1 MICGIPLINIAC
13 KLPLVGSLLGD
24 GNKQETVTTTNVKNT
39 LVNDIQK
46 EMNTKFPNIY
56 ETKTTV
62 GCEQAVLQ
70 SISGGDIIVNKSNNV
85 NIQNNLN
92 MTLDCALQKATA
104 KDLKNDIATSLTSA
118 IEKKL
123 EGSVLN
129 KLNQEATS
137 QLGSIGNNQSSATNT
152 NIETTSITNI
162 RNKISTEIETK
173 ITDEMII
180 TAKQTIKQTQQFR
193 NLVINESN
201 DFNLSNN
208 ATALLKTVAISSTTD
223 KIINAVVESQAV
235 KESIEAKTKVENE
248 SIQKAKAGGFG
259 ELFESIGTMFGNI
272 LSGGLTPIIIIVSVV
287 ILIVMFFVFKPSS
300 QPPPYGMPQ
309 YPPQYSP
316 TSPYDMSQPPQYGM
330 PQPPQYGMPQPPQYG
345 MPQPPQYQQA
355 GPAAGSGFLD
365 SATSAMESAG
375 DLKKMLKKNVGKKK
389 FGKKKK

>member
-1 MICGIPLINIAC
+1 MGFCLAGLI
-13 KLPLVGSLLGD
+13 GD
-24 GNKQETVTTTNVKNT
+24 CGNKQETATTTTVRNT

-46 EMNTKFPNIY
+46 EMNTKFSNIY
-56 ETKTTV
+56 STKTSV

-92 MTLDCALQKATA
+92 MTLDCALQKTSA
-104 KDLKNDIATSLTSA
+104 KDLRNDIATSLIAA
-118 IEKKL
+118 IEKKID
-123 EGSVLN
+123 GGALN
-129 KLNQEATS
+129 KLNQDSTS
-137 QLGSIGNNQSSATNT
+137 QLASIGNSQSSATTT
-152 NIETTSITNI
+152 NFETTSITNI
-162 RNKISTEIETK
+162 RNKISNEIETK
-173 ITDEMII
+173 ITDETII
-180 TAKQTIKQTQQFR
+180 TAKQSIKQTQQFR

-223 KIINAVVESQAV
+223 KIIAAVVDSQVV
-235 KESIEAKTKVENE
+235 KESIETKTKVENE
-248 SIQKAKAGGFG
+248 LIQKTQAGGFA

-272 LSGGLTPIIIIVSVV
+272 LSGGLTPIIIIVSVI
-287 ILIVMFFVFKPSS
+287 ILIIMFFVFRPSS

-330 PQPPQYGMPQPPQYG
+330 PQPPQYQQAGP
-345 MPQPPQYQQA
+345 QA

-375 DLKKMLKKNVGKKK
+375 DLKKMLKKSVGKKK

>member
-1 MICGIPLINIAC
+1 MGFCLAGLI
-13 KLPLVGSLLGD
+13 GD
-24 GNKQETVTTTNVKNT
+24 CGNKQETVTTTNVRNT

-46 EMNTKFPNIY
+46 EMNTKFSNIY
-56 ETKTTV
+56 STKTTV

-92 MTLDCALQKATA
+92 MTLDCALQKASA
-104 KDLKNDIATSLTSA
+104 KDLKNDIATSLTAA
-118 IEKKL
+118 IEKKID
-123 EGSVLN
+123 GGALN
-129 KLNQEATS
+129 KLNQDSTS
-137 QLGSIGNNQSSATNT
+137 QLGSIGNSQSSATNT

-208 ATALLKTVAISSTTD
+208 ATALLKTAAISNTTE
-223 KIINAVVESQAV
+223 KIITAVVDSQAV
-235 KESIEAKTKVENE
+235 KESIETKTKVENE
-248 SIQKAKAGGFG
+248 QIQKTKAGGFG

-272 LSGGLTPIIIIVSVV
+272 LSGGLTPIIIIVSVI
-287 ILIVMFFVFKPSS
+287 ILIIMFFVFRPSS

-330 PQPPQYGMPQPPQYG
+330 PQPPQYGMS
-345 MPQPPQYQQA
+345 QPPQYQQA

-375 DLKKMLKKNVGKKK
+375 ELKKMLKKNVGKKNLE
-389 FGKKKK
+389 KKKNKIIIN

>member
-1 MICGIPLINIAC
+1 MGFCLAGLI
-13 KLPLVGSLLGD
+13 GD
-24 GNKQETVTTTNVKNT
+24 CGNKQETATTTTVRNT

-46 EMNTKFPNIY
+46 EMNTKFSNIY
-56 ETKTTV
+56 STKTSV

-92 MTLDCALQKATA
+92 MTLDCALQKTSA
-104 KDLKNDIATSLTSA
+104 KDLRNDIATSLIAA
-118 IEKKL
+118 IEKKID
-123 EGSVLN
+123 GGALN
-129 KLNQEATS
+129 KLNQDSTS
-137 QLGSIGNNQSSATNT
+137 QLASIGNSQSSATTT
-152 NIETTSITNI
+152 NFETTSITNI
-162 RNKISTEIETK
+162 RNKISNEIETK
-173 ITDEMII
+173 ITDETII
-180 TAKQTIKQTQQFR
+180 TAKQSIKQTQQFR

-223 KIINAVVESQAV
+223 KIIAAVVDSQVV
-235 KESIEAKTKVENE
+235 KESIETKTKVENE
-248 SIQKAKAGGFG
+248 LIQKTQAGGFA

-272 LSGGLTPIIIIVSVV
+272 LSGGLTPIIIIVSVI
-287 ILIVMFFVFKPSS
+287 ILIIMFFVFRPSS

-330 PQPPQYGMPQPPQYG
+330 PQPPQYGMPQPPQYQQAG
-345 MPQPPQYQQA
+345 PQA

-375 DLKKMLKKNVGKKK
+375 DLKKMLKKSVGKKK